1 MFSVAFSVAI
11 PPTLIHR
18 NPDLDF
24 PRPSDSSTRAFQV
37 TRFSQTRHTSNA
49 FSVKLKNGLLSQ
61 RRRLENVVRETWES
75 ISPPT
80 KPDRYVHSRR
90 PSQPA
95 WDATT
100 VYRPATLWMLMSLN
114 DMFFHSED
122 VFYLRSLEDTAY
134 VSLRDLN
141 YRVDDRLDARSSNDE
156 PLNIRSIMA
165 LVETN
170 LVNLQPSSGSE
181 SRDIAS
187 SLDSESLDGTTVPS

>member
-1 MFSVAFSVAI
+1 MMRLLLFIFIAFAMFSVAFSVAI

-24 PRPSDSSTRAFQV
+24 PRPSDSSTRAIQV

-61 RRRLENVVRETWES
+61 RRRLENMVRETWES

-80 KPDRYVHSRR
+80 KPDR
-90 PSQPA
+90 
-95 WDATT
+95 
-100 VYRPATLWMLMSLN
+100 
-114 DMFFHSED
+114 ED

-187 SLDSESLDGTTVPS
+187 SLDSEPLDGTTVPS